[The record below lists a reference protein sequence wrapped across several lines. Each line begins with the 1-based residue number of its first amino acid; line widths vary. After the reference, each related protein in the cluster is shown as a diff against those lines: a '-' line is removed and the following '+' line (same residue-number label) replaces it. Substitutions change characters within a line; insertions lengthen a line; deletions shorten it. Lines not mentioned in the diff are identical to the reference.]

1 MNRNPL
7 KKLKQM
13 LTSIVSLLIVIA
25 LFAIIFLV
33 FDIVELTPQY
43 FLELGIVLALTL
55 CMKVMWYES
64 TEEKILLSDEIC
76 EEKKNYFELI
86 DERIDDINDLEKYLV
101 ILNQENREHFI
112 NSYIGARTAKKLA
125 VKNFWV
131 CLIHPSYR
139 KMTPEEIGYDRYER
153 LYYKAQR
160 KADKIKPITS
170 DEIMAL
176 SEQKVLLHDSKN
188 HAKEKKVG
196 FQIGTTLFSFVL
208 VTAISLIAIKEIND
222 DWTNIFRFILYLTSI
237 IWTICYTI
245 IIASKNTR
253 TETLGQLDRLK
264 VIVDKYAT
272 QKDKEVS

>member
-7 KKLKQM
+7 KKLKQI

-25 LFAIIFLV
+25 LFAIIFIV
-33 FDIVELTPQY
+33 FEIVELTPQF

-55 CMKVMWYES
+55 CMKIMWYDS

-76 EEKKNYFELI
+76 EEKKKYFELI
-86 DERIDDINDLEKYLV
+86 DDRIEDVNDLEKYLV
-101 ILNQENREHFI
+101 ILNKENREHYI
-112 NSYIGARTAKKLA
+112 NSYIGSRTAKKLA
-125 VKNFWV
+125 VKNFWI
-131 CLIHPSYR
+131 CLFHPSYR
-139 KMTPEEIGYDRYER
+139 KLTPEEIGYCRYETI
-153 LYYKAQR
+153 YYKAQR

-196 FQIGTTLFSFVL
+196 FQIGTTLFSFIL

-222 DWTNIFRFILYLTSI
+222 DWTNIFRFVLYLTSI
-237 IWTICYTI
+237 LWTICYTI